1 VVTQPAELRRAAAAL
16 AAGHGP
22 VAVDTERASGYRYSQ
37 RAYLVQLRREGAGTW
52 LVDPVALNDEV
63 DPLIEALAGTEWV
76 LHAASQDLPCL
87 AELGMRP
94 SKLFDTELA
103 GRLAGFDRVA
113 LGTLVER
120 VLGYRLEKGHGAA
133 DWSRRPLPRE
143 WLNYAAL
150 DVELLV
156 PLRDALEAEL
166 AEQGKLDWA
175 LEEFDALRDAPPS
188 EPRKE
193 PWRRT
198 SGIHRARGARALAFV
213 RGLWEVRDTI
223 ARERD
228 VAPGRV
234 LPDSAIV
241 DAAVAAP
248 IDEAGLV
255 KLPVFRGRAQR
266 RLAGTW
272 ARALKTAA
280 ELPRNELPDPSP
292 QQDGPPPPNRWADKD
307 PAAAA
312 RLSAARA
319 SLTALAESLRLPV
332 ENMVQ
337 PDLIRRICWTP
348 PADIDV
354 DGTTAALRA
363 GNAREWQVGLVAE
376 LLSKA
381 LHTKPAE
388 PSEPSE
394 PEDA

>member
-1 VVTQPAELRRAAAAL
+1 
-16 AAGHGP
+16 
-22 VAVDTERASGYRYSQ
+22 
-37 RAYLVQLRREGAGTW
+37 
-52 LVDPVALNDEV
+52 
-63 DPLIEALAGTEWV
+63 
-76 LHAASQDLPCL
+76 
-87 AELGMRP
+87 
-94 SKLFDTELA
+94 
-103 GRLAGFDRVA
+103 
-113 LGTLVER
+113 
-120 VLGYRLEKGHGAA
+120 
-133 DWSRRPLPRE
+133 
-143 WLNYAAL
+143 
-150 DVELLV
+150 
-156 PLRDALEAEL
+156 
-166 AEQGKLDWA
+166 
-175 LEEFDALRDAPPS
+175 
-188 EPRKE
+188 
-193 PWRRT
+193 
-198 SGIHRARGARALAFV
+198 
-213 RGLWEVRDTI
+213 LWEVRDTI

-255 KLPVFRGRAQR
+255 KLPVYRGRAQR

-354 DGTTAALRA
+354 DGTAAALRA
-363 GNAREWQVGLVAE
+363 GSAREWQVGLVAE

-388 PSEPSE
+388 PADP
-394 PEDA
+394 